1 MLQLAQ
7 FFHSFTY
14 MGVCMCKGLGGASQE
29 SGWASSCILDWL
41 LKGINSP
48 PADAVNV
55 VDVGSRQKLVL
66 DWEESIY
73 LIEFL
78 SVLWEHMWDACVNIV
93 VQQEGRT

>member
-7 FFHSFTY
+7 FLHSLTD

-55 VDVGSRQKLVL
+55 VDVGSRQKLGL

-78 SVLWEHMWDACVNIV
+78 SVLREHMWDACINTV
-93 VQQEGRT
+93 VQREERT

>member
-1 MLQLAQ
+1 MLQLAP
-7 FFHSFTY
+7 FFHSLTDA
-14 MGVCMCKGLGGASQE
+14 GVCMRKGLGGASQE
-29 SGWASSCILDWL
+29 PGWASSCILDWL

-55 VDVGSRQKLVL
+55 VDVGSRQKLGL

-78 SVLWEHMWDACVNIV
+78 SVLREPMWDACINTV
-93 VQQEGRT
+93 VQREERT